1 LPGSYPNYLIAV
13 FIRRRRWPDR
23 HCRLAGVD
31 ALPALPPWLSE
42 RRKA

>member
-1 LPGSYPNYLIAV
+1 MAKL
-13 FIRRRRWPDR
+13 PDR

-42 RRKA
+42 RREA